1 MIGLPGRLMLLGRF
15 SEFTFGRS
23 KLPERCLI
31 YGGVYGA
38 RRKDWVRRSFDRWN
52 RIRGNWMKYAFA
64 TKKRRNY
71 MVVFNV
77 YGGSMTLELLR
88 LLRDGGVKRVFFVGS
103 LGAKDLPIGT
113 IVLPS
118 KVIDRAGPVLV
129 DDPSNEI
136 VEPDGNCFRRLREA
150 LHDLGVDHV
159 DGTITSVPCVL
170 HNLPEVKRLVEQDP
184 TVLGVELEMSTF
196 YYYSKRDG
204 LENYALLYVSDNEQ
218 HSIISR
224 AKNVREARRNAL
236 RTITCVALE
245 LM

>member
-1 MIGLPGRLMLLGRF
+1 MGKF

-31 YGGVYGA
+31 YGGAYGA

-52 RIRGNWMKYAFA
+52 RIRGNWMKYTFA
-64 TKKRRNY
+64 TKKRKNY

-88 LLRDGGVKRVFFVGS
+88 LLRDGGVKRVCFVGS
-103 LGAKDLPIGT
+103 LGAKDLPIGR

-118 KVIDRAGPVLV
+118 KVIDRAGPVLA
-129 DDPSNEI
+129 DDPSSEI
-136 VEPDGNCFRRLREA
+136 ITPDEGSLTRLRRA
-150 LHDLGVDHV
+150 LQDLRISHV
-159 DGTITSVPCVL
+159 EGTITSVPCVL
-170 HNLPEVKRLVEQDP
+170 HNIPGVKRFVEQDP
-184 TVLGVELEMSTF
+184 AILGVELEISTF
-196 YYYSKRDG
+196 YYYSKKDG
-204 LENYALLYVSDNEQ
+204 LENYALLYVSDNEK

-236 RTITCVALE
+236 RSITNVALE
-245 LM
+245 LL